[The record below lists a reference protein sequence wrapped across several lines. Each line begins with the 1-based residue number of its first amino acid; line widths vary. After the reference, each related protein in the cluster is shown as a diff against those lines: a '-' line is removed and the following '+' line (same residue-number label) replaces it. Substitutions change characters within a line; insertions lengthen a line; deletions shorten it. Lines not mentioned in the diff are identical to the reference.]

1 MCEPTT
7 IALIATA
14 AAGTMSAVGQ
24 YQQGQAAEQVARNNQ
39 QMAEYAAED
48 AQRRGE
54 KEVQETQRRAA
65 QLRGTQRSMMAAR
78 GLDLSVGT
86 PADIL
91 DQTEF
96 FAAQD
101 VATSRTNARREAW
114 AVRADAAN
122 QGAAARAEASRLRMG
137 SYGSLLGTA
146 TSVADKWDRYTRR
159 PMAAQPGGFD
169 RYGGLYG
176 TAAGGLL

>member
-1 MCEPTT
+1 MLGT
-7 IALIATA
+7 IGSGIMQFMGAQAQA
-14 AAGTMSAVGQ
+14 S
-24 YQQGQAAEQVARNNQ
+24 AAEQVARNNQ

-96 FAAQD
+96 FASQD

-122 QGAAARAEASRLRMG
+122 QSAAARAEASRLRMG
-137 SYGSLLGTA
+137 SFGSLLGTA